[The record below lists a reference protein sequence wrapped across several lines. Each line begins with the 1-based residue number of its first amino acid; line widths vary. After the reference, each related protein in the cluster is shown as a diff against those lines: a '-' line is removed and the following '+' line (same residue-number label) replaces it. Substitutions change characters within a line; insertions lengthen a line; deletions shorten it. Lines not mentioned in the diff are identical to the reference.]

1 MKTLMTTIL
10 TLMIFGTANAASI
23 DTYANGVTFKTSC
36 DKLVELW
43 EVTNDSVSNNEL
55 YLEFDDAEAICDN
68 ESFTLRFLAINDVSG
83 NDMNLSVVNE
93 DFGKRQFQIVRRYG
107 NPTSIT
113 ESNGEKFLNYIG
125 TKVDVSFSIGTGIVS
140 KIHLDFKRII
150 QNNQSRNPI
159 EIFRDMKRYVD
170 TYIAK
175 ADHYDSKEEIT
186 LDQSLDFSGSPCSL
200 KIISKSLRKYDYY
213 SNGRPYAKKEEQRTT
228 VKLNLKEIKQMSFKS
243 FRDGLHVV
251 GFYGKYNREDIRNS
265 TRSVRQ
271 RTYNVKRGVWENE
284 GTYNDWFF
292 QGSDY
297 KVYVRDFTGLAF
309 ESLYDAQ
316 KFQEYGEEL
325 VKACN

>member
-10 TLMIFGTANAASI
+10 TLMIFNTVNAASV
-23 DTYANGVTFKTSC
+23 DAYANGVTYKTSC

-43 EVTNDSVSNNEL
+43 EVTNDSVANNEL

-68 ESFTLRFLAINDVSG
+68 ESFTLRFLAINDISG
-83 NDMNLSVVNE
+83 NDLNLSVVNE

-125 TKVDVSFSIGTGIVS
+125 TKVDVSFSIGSGIVS

-150 QNNQSRNPI
+150 QDNQSRNPI
-159 EIFRDMKRYVD
+159 EIFRDLKRYMD

-175 ADHYDSKEEIT
+175 ANRYDSSKEIT
-186 LDQSLDFSGSPCSL
+186 LDQSLDFSGSPCRL
-200 KIISKSLRKYDYY
+200 KIVSKSLRNYDYY
-213 SNGRPYAKKEEQRTT
+213 SNGRPFKKKDELKTS
-228 VKLNLKEIKQMSFKS
+228 VILDLNEIKQMSFKS
-243 FRDGLHVV
+243 FRDGLHAVS
-251 GFYGKYNREDIRNS
+251 FYGKYNSDSIQSSSRRVEK
-265 TRSVRQ
+265 
-271 RTYNVKRGVWENE
+271 RTYSVKRGTWEHHRS
-284 GTYNDWFF
+284 YDSWVY

-297 KVYVRDFTGLAF
+297 KVYARDFTGLAF

-316 KFQEYGEEL
+316 KFQEYAEEL